1 MPAEFVGLENIVKN
15 LSRYDFD
22 GIAVFRGKEE
32 PFRRY
37 AEEGET
43 CDNLIDAFE
52 AWASDMLESNSNN
65 FQTYKVQLY
74 EYPDG
79 AKKRR
84 GTVSFSFQLVATPNT
99 NHFAKK
105 TDSFQPGP
113 DMVHKDTMIAL
124 IENERLKNQLYQLES
139 RLSEIENQN
148 DEDDEDDEVENIGMI
163 GAIET
168 AVKDKLPQLIDLAIG
183 LLTTKKEPM
192 AMSLGANIDEI
203 LSEFRHINPNIDS
216 DLHKLL
222 NLAKTKPELFN
233 MLITQLR
240 AM

>member
-37 AEEGET
+37 ATEGESSE
-43 CDNLIDAFE
+43 NLIDAFE
-52 AWASDMLESNSNN
+52 SWANDMLASNANN
-65 FQTYKVQLY
+65 FQTYKIQLY
-74 EYPDG
+74 EYPQE

-84 GTVSFSFQLVATPNT
+84 GTVSFSFQLVPTPSSNP
-99 NHFAKK
+99 FVKK
-105 TDSFQPGP
+105 SDNNQVSGE
-113 DMVHKDTMIAL
+113 MVHKDTMLAL
-124 IENERLKNQLYQLES
+124 LENERLKNQLYQLEN

-148 DEDDEDDEVENIGMI
+148 DDDDDDLEENVGMI

-168 AVKDKLPQLIDLAIG
+168 AVKDRLPQLIDLAIG
-183 LLTTKKEPM
+183 YLTTKKEPM

-203 LSEFRHINPNIDS
+203 LAEFRQINPSIDS

-222 NLAKTKPELFN
+222 NLAKTKPDLFK
-233 MLITQLR
+233 MLIGQLR

>member
-1 MPAEFVGLENIVKN
+1 MPAEFVGLDNICKN

-37 AEEGET
+37 ATEGESSE
-43 CDNLIDAFE
+43 NLIDAFE
-52 AWASDMLESNSNN
+52 SWANDMLASNANN
-65 FQTYKVQLY
+65 FQTYKIQLY
-74 EYPDG
+74 EFPEE

-84 GTVSFSFQLVATPNT
+84 GTVSFSFQLVPTPNS
-99 NHFAKK
+99 NPFVKK
-105 TDSFQPGP
+105 SDNQVSG
-113 DMVHKDTMIAL
+113 DMVHKDTMLAL
-124 IENERLKNQLYQLES
+124 IENERLRNQLYQLEN

-148 DEDDEDDEVENIGMI
+148 DDDDDDIEENVGMI
-163 GAIET
+163 GAIEE
-168 AVKDKLPQLIDLAIG
+168 AVKDRLPQLIDLAIG
-183 LLTTKKEPM
+183 YFSTKKQPM

-203 LSEFRHINPNIDS
+203 LAEFRVINPSIDS

-222 NLAKTKPELFN
+222 NLAKTKPDLFN

>member
-43 CDNLIDAFE
+43 CENLIDAFE

-84 GTVSFSFQLVATPNT
+84 GTVSFSFQFIPTPNT

-105 TDSFQPGP
+105 SENHQVHTDL
-113 DMVHKDTMIAL
+113 VHKDTMLAL
-124 IENERLKNQLYQLES
+124 IENERLKNQLYQLET
-139 RLSEIENQN
+139 RLSEIENQS
-148 DEDDEDDEVENIGMI
+148 DDDDDEIENVGMI
-163 GAIET
+163 GAIED
-168 AVKDKLPQLIDLAIG
+168 AVKDKLPQLLDLAIG
-183 LLTTKKEPM
+183 FLTTKKPM

-203 LSEFRHINPNIDS
+203 LAEFRQINPSIDS

-233 MLITQLR
+233 MLIIQLR

>member
-1 MPAEFVGLENIVKN
+1 MPAEFVGLENICKN

-37 AEEGET
+37 ATEGESSE
-43 CDNLIDAFE
+43 NLIDAFE
-52 AWASDMLESNSNN
+52 SWANDMLASNANN
-65 FQTYKVQLY
+65 FQTYKIQLY
-74 EYPDG
+74 EFPEE

-84 GTVSFSFQLVATPNT
+84 GTVSFSFQLVPTPSSNP
-99 NHFAKK
+99 FVKK
-105 TDSFQPGP
+105 SDNNQVSG
-113 DMVHKDTMIAL
+113 DMVHKDTMWAL
-124 IENERLKNQLYQLES
+124 LENERLKNQLYQLEN

-148 DEDDEDDEVENIGMI
+148 DDDDDELDENVGMI

-168 AVKDKLPQLIDLAIG
+168 AVKDRLPQLIDLAIG
-183 LLTTKKEPM
+183 YLTTKKEPM

-203 LSEFRHINPNIDS
+203 LAEFRVINPSIDS

-222 NLAKTKPELFN
+222 NLAKTKPELFK
-233 MLITQLR
+233 MLISQLR

>member
-1 MPAEFVGLENIVKN
+1 MPAEFVGLENIIKN

-43 CDNLIDAFE
+43 CENLTDAFE

-84 GTVSFSFQLVATPNT
+84 GTVSFSFQLVPTPNT

-105 TDSFQPGP
+105 SENHSVHTDL
-113 DMVHKDTMIAL
+113 VHKDTMLAL
-124 IENERLKNQLYQLES
+124 IENERLKNQLYQLET
-139 RLSEIENQN
+139 RLNEIENQV
-148 DEDDEDDEVENIGMI
+148 DDDDEVENVGMI
-163 GAIET
+163 GAIED
-168 AVKDKLPQLIDLAIG
+168 AVKDKLPQLLDLAIG
-183 LLTTKKEPM
+183 FLTTKKEPL

-203 LSEFRHINPNIDS
+203 LAEFRQINPSIDS

>member
-1 MPAEFVGLENIVKN
+1 MPAEFVGLDNICKN

-37 AEEGET
+37 ATEGESSE
-43 CDNLIDAFE
+43 NLIDAFE
-52 AWASDMLESNSNN
+52 SWANDMLASNANN
-65 FQTYKVQLY
+65 FQTYKIQLY
-74 EYPDG
+74 EFPEE

-84 GTVSFSFQLVATPNT
+84 GTVSFSFQLVPTPNS
-99 NHFAKK
+99 NPFVKK
-105 TDSFQPGP
+105 SDNQVGG
-113 DMVHKDTMIAL
+113 DMVHKDTMLAL
-124 IENERLKNQLYQLES
+124 LENERLRNQLYQLEN

-148 DEDDEDDEVENIGMI
+148 DDDDDDDIEENIGMI
-163 GAIET
+163 GAIEE
-168 AVKDKLPQLIDLAIG
+168 AVKDRLPQLIDLAIG
-183 LLTTKKEPM
+183 YFSTKKQPM

-203 LSEFRHINPNIDS
+203 LAEFRVINPSIDS

-222 NLAKTKPELFN
+222 NLAKTKPDLFN

>member
-43 CDNLIDAFE
+43 CENLTDAFE

-84 GTVSFSFQLVATPNT
+84 GTVSFSFQLVSTPNT
-99 NHFAKK
+99 NHFTKK
-105 TDSFQPGP
+105 SENHQVHTDL
-113 DMVHKDTMIAL
+113 VHKDTMLAL

-139 RLSEIENQN
+139 RLSEIENQS
-148 DEDDEDDEVENIGMI
+148 DDDDDDEIQNIGMI
-163 GAIET
+163 GAIED
-168 AVKDKLPQLIDLAIG
+168 AVKDKLPQLLDLAIG
-183 LLTTKKEPM
+183 FLTTKKQPM

-203 LSEFRHINPNIDS
+203 LAEFRQINPSIDS

-222 NLAKTKPELFN
+222 NLAKTKPELFT

>member
-105 TDSFQPGP
+105 SENHLQVHTDL
-113 DMVHKDTMIAL
+113 VHKDTMLAL
-124 IENERLKNQLYQLES
+124 IENERFKNQLFQ
-139 RLSEIENQN
+139 
-148 DEDDEDDEVENIGMI
+148 
-163 GAIET
+163 
-168 AVKDKLPQLIDLAIG
+168 
-183 LLTTKKEPM
+183 
-192 AMSLGANIDEI
+192 
-203 LSEFRHINPNIDS
+203 F
-216 DLHKLL
+216 
-222 NLAKTKPELFN
+222 
-233 MLITQLR
+233 
-240 AM
+240 

>member
-1 MPAEFVGLENIVKN
+1 MPAEFVGLENICKN
-15 LSRYDFD
+15 LQRYDFD

-37 AEEGET
+37 AAEGESSE
-43 CDNLIDAFE
+43 NLIDAFE
-52 AWASDMLESNSNN
+52 SWANDMLASNANN
-65 FQTYKVQLY
+65 FQTYKIQLY
-74 EYPDG
+74 EFPEE

-84 GTVSFSFQLVATPNT
+84 GTVSFSFQLVPTPSSNP
-99 NHFAKK
+99 FVKK
-105 TDSFQPGP
+105 SDNNQVSG
-113 DMVHKDTMIAL
+113 DMVHKDTMLAL
-124 IENERLKNQLYQLES
+124 IENERLKNQLYQLEN
-139 RLSEIENQN
+139 RLSEIENQS
-148 DEDDEDDEVENIGMI
+148 DDDDDEIENVGMI
-163 GAIET
+163 GAIED
-168 AVKDKLPQLIDLAIG
+168 AVKDKLPQLLDLAIG
-183 LLTTKKEPM
+183 FLTTKKQPM

-203 LSEFRHINPNIDS
+203 LSEFRLINPNIDS